1 MRMFLCQSHAGR
13 DRLAG
18 LIGQAV
24 GAVSGVLSHLEKRV
38 GGAKVVVKS
47 RDQPV
52 QLVRKN
58 ALPVAVIRAVTG
70 AHKLLKQRKNLHI
83 SQ

>member
-24 GAVSGVLSHLEKRV
+24 GVVFGVPSCLEKRV
-38 GGAKVVVKS
+38 GGAKVMVKS
-47 RDQPV
+47 RNQPA
-52 QLVRKN
+52 QLARKN
-58 ALPVAVIRAVTG
+58 ALPVAVMRAVAD
-70 AHKLLKQRKNLHI
+70 AHKHLKQRKNRHI